1 MVGVMGLAIRYTS
14 RRMTPQ
20 LRDYH
25 AQRQEQRL
33 KGAERAGASWAHR
46 TLRGGMSQERTER
59 AAQRA
64 AELWHERHI
73 QERCDAYL
81 AGLYD

>member
-1 MVGVMGLAIRYTS
+1 MGLAIRYTS
-14 RRMTPQ
+14 RRMTPK

-33 KGAERAGASWAHR
+33 KGAERAGASWAYR
-46 TLRGGMSQERTER
+46 TLGGGMSQERTER
-59 AAQRA
+59 AAQHA
-64 AELWHERHI
+64 AKTWHAKYI
-73 QERCDAYL
+73 QERCDAYF